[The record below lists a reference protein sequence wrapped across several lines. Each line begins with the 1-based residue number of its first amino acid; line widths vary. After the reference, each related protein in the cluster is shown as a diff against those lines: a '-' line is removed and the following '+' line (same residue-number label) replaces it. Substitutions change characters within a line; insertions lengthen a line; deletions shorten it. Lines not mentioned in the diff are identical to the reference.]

1 MGARVVEFTR
11 TVNIAIVGFTRDEV
25 STRLHAQ
32 CPFRVTRGESTW
44 FGSVD
49 MAYPGTPDGDP
60 DEAYRTNATMFD
72 KRARR
77 VTERFQEVEYLVES
91 AELGRAGSVTL
102 VLTDSV
108 VIEVFP
114 ACGGPIEQWRL
125 FDQDTHGHY
134 VFPDSAVH

>member
-1 MGARVVEFTR
+1 MEFSRSVDIAMVEFSK
-11 TVNIAIVGFTRDEV
+11 DEV
-25 STRLHAQ
+25 STHLHAQ

-49 MAYPGTPDGDP
+49 MAYPGTPDADP

-77 VTERFQEVEYLVES
+77 VTERFQDVEYLVES
-91 AELGRAGSVTL
+91 AELGRAGSMTL

-125 FDQDTHGHY
+125 FDKDIPGHY
-134 VFPDSAVH
+134 VFPHSAVQ